1 MSVLLEAKALRKSF
15 GGVKAVQ
22 GISLAIPERS
32 IYAVIGPNGAGKS
45 TMMNLLSGT
54 YQPDSGELLFEGR
67 EMAGLP
73 AHRRVRMGLAR
84 TFQKIRLFKQLS
96 LLDNVLAG
104 FHIHHEV
111 PAWQYLVPGAAF
123 WRDWK
128 RCREEGMALLDFVG
142 LADLAMQRAGSLA
155 YGQQRMLEIAR
166 AMATRPRLFMLDE
179 PAAGLNAAEVA
190 FLLQRLKDMRER
202 GITVVVVEHN
212 MDLVMNVA
220 DHVFVMDHGEYLFD
234 GAPRE
239 VQNNPK
245 VIDAYLGGEFTG
257 GLDS

>member
-1 MSVLLEAKALRKSF
+1 MSALLEAKALRKSF

-22 GISLAIPERS
+22 GISLAVPEGS

-54 YQPDSGELLFEGR
+54 YQPDSGELLLEGR
-67 EMAGLP
+67 QLAGLP
-73 AHRRVRMGLAR
+73 AHRRVRLGLAR

-96 LLDNVLAG
+96 LIDNVLAG

-111 PAWQYLVPGAAF
+111 PAWQYLLPGAAF

-128 RCREEGMALLDFVG
+128 RCREEGMALLEFVG
-142 LADLAMQRAGSLA
+142 LADLAAQRAGSLA

-179 PAAGLNAAEVA
+179 PAAGLNSAEVA

-239 VQNNPK
+239 VQNNPR
-245 VIDAYLGGEFTG
+245 VIEAYLGGEFAG

>member
-1 MSVLLEAKALRKSF
+1 MTALLEAKHLRKSF

-22 GISLAIPERS
+22 DISLAIPDKS
-32 IYAVIGPNGAGKS
+32 IFAVIGPNGAGKS

-54 YQPDSGELLFEGR
+54 YQPDSGELLFDGR
-67 EMAGLP
+67 EMVGMP
-73 AHRRVRMGLAR
+73 SHQRVRLGLAR

-104 FHIHHEV
+104 FHIHHKV
-111 PAWQYLVPGAAF
+111 PAWQYLIPAGAF
-123 WRDWK
+123 QRDW
-128 RCREEGMALLDFVG
+128 RRTREEGMALLEFVG
-142 LADLAMQRAGSLA
+142 LADRALQRAGSLA

-166 AMATRPRLFMLDE
+166 AMATGPRLFMLDE
-179 PAAGLNAAEVA
+179 PAAGLNSAEVE
-190 FLLQRLKDMRER
+190 FLLRLLVDIRKR

-220 DHVFVMDHGEYLFD
+220 DRVFVMDHGEYLFE

-239 VQNNPK
+239 VQDNPK
-245 VIDAYLGGEFTG
+245 VIEAYLGGEFVA
-257 GLDS
+257 